1 MPCMDFLTLLSTG
14 SNSCGQLGIGNIDD
28 VHRFTPCIFRGAALG
43 SLPEHVVGIEQI
55 ACGGNHT
62 LALLRTDDGKTKLW
76 GCGDGRKGQL
86 GPSYTSEVREKAENA
101 AVFRRLDL
109 GAHLERA
116 GILSGISEEYNTRL
130 VAAGWETTYAVLSY
144 PNRSDVLLSMGSDDY
159 GNLGVDTNTQRTRH
173 DIYVVDLRRAVRASD
188 DSMSTITILS
198 LAAGPHHT
206 IVHVRLRDPDG
217 SSVTYFAGWALGRH
231 HTVYMQTSGK
241 LVGLGSNRKGQLDE
255 LSTLDDVEQVGCTW
269 NGTYALLRSG
279 TVVATGSNT
288 HSQLGRGPTVLVP
301 QSALQPVAFLFSS
314 KTHRVASLVCGS
326 EHVLCLVDAGQHG
339 LHREVW
345 GWGWNEH
352 GNLGTGG
359 TADTDVP
366 LRVWPP
372 ASSAASCANADADD
386 STTSREGSGNQRH
399 GDVLNVW
406 AGCGTSWILVRKLGL
421 WIVHRTDHVVS
432 GALVAHITADASYSC
447 PAAVSGVSEPI
458 RAINDIRYDAAL
470 CVDKAVEQGFAAALH
485 THYQDSAAAYAYTAN
500 FNI

>member
-1 MPCMDFLTLLSTG
+1 MDFLTLLSTG

-43 SLPEHVVGIEQI
+43 SLPEHVVGIERI

-116 GILSGISEEYNTRL
+116 GILSDISEEYDIRL
-130 VAAGWETTYAVLSY
+130 IAAGWETTYAVLSY

-159 GNLGVDTNTQRTRH
+159 GNLGIDTNTRRTMH
-173 DIYVVDLRRAVRASD
+173 DVYVVDLRRAVRASD
-188 DSMSTITILS
+188 NSMGTITVLS
-198 LAAGPHHT
+198 LCAGPHHT

-217 SSVTYFAGWALGRH
+217 SSVTYFAGWGASRHGQLGPILDSSARPVPTCPKPVLIPSATPTDVCASIALGRH
-231 HTVYMQTSGK
+231 HTVYMQTSGN

-255 LSTLDDVEQVGCTW
+255 LSTLVDVEQIGCTW

-279 TVVATGSNT
+279 GVVATGSNT

-326 EHVLCLVDAGQHG
+326 EHVLCLVDASHPEGQNRP
-339 LHREVW
+339 HREVW

-372 ASSAASCANADADD
+372 ASSAASRRDADADD
-386 STTSREGSGNQRH
+386 LTQSQEGSGNQRH

-406 AGCGTSWILVRKLGL
+406 AGCGTSWILVRK
-421 WIVHRTDHVVS
+421 
-432 GALVAHITADASYSC
+432 
-447 PAAVSGVSEPI
+447 
-458 RAINDIRYDAAL
+458 
-470 CVDKAVEQGFAAALH
+470 
-485 THYQDSAAAYAYTAN
+485 
-500 FNI
+500 